1 VSRIKTHCA
10 ARPGAARRLR
20 QAALPRL
27 VLALLLV
34 LPALAGCEET
44 GGEPMQTVPYVDLKR
59 FMGDWY
65 VVANIPTFVEKD
77 AYNPVERYDL
87 NPDGT
92 IATTFT
98 FNKGGLDGPLKTHRP
113 KGFVLDQQTNARWGM
128 QFIWPIKADFRIIY
142 LDDDYQTT
150 VIGRAKRD
158 YVWIMSRTPEFSDA
172 AFEKMKAFVASVGYD
187 VSKLERPQHQAR

>member
-1 VSRIKTHCA
+1 MGIM
-10 ARPGAARRLR
+10 RRGPWPLR
-20 QAALPRL
+20 GPMI
-27 VLALLLV
+27 
-34 LPALAGCEET
+34 LAGLAILAAGCVET
-44 GGEPMQTVPYVDLKR
+44 GGAPMKTVDHVDLER

-65 VVANIPTFVEKD
+65 VVANIPTFVEKG
-77 AYNPVERYDL
+77 AHNAVESYSL

-98 FNKGGLDGPLKTHRP
+98 FNQDAFDGPQKTYHP
-113 KGFVLDQQTNARWGM
+113 KGFVLDQESNARWGM

-158 YVWIMSRTPEFSDA
+158 YVWVMSRSPEFSDT
-172 AFEKMKAFVASVGYD
+172 AFEHMQAFIASVGYD
-187 VSKLERPQHQAR
+187 ADQLQRVPQQPR